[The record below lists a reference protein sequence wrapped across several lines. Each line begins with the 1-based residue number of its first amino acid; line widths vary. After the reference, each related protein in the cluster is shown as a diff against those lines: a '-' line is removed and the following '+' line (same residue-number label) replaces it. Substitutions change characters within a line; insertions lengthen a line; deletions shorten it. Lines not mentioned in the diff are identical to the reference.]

1 MENEKCEEILAGSY
15 REANEVVLKGTSQFM
30 MKSSNGGRIYQ
41 IFVYQ
46 PKGAEPPEGYPVI
59 YVLDANSVFGTIV
72 EAMRLQSRRPEK
84 TGIVPAV
91 IVGIGYPVEGAFSDA
106 RYYDFTL
113 PVDFSE
119 LPKRPDGGTWPEH
132 GGAENFLHFIEED
145 LKPEIMNSIKV
156 NRDRQ
161 SLLGHSLGGLF
172 TLYTL
177 FSKPHAFQTYIAGSP
192 SIHWNKK
199 WFHEEENPFLER
211 LKMDNRRISLFVG
224 VGEFEK
230 RHKSGMNENALELSE
245 RLRSSVKSG
254 LYVKFKEFEEENHV
268 SVLPPLINKGLRF
281 ALSANSPVM
290 E

>member
-1 MENEKCEEILAGSY
+1 MKNEKNNEIVVGHETEGS
-15 REANEVVLKGTSQFM
+15 EVILKGTSQFL
-30 MKSSNGGRIYQ
+30 MKSSKEGRTYQ
-41 IFVYQ
+41 IFIYR
-46 PKGAEPPEGYPVI
+46 PREPEPDEGYPVI
-59 YVLDANSVFGTIV
+59 YILDANSVFGTIV
-72 EAMRLQSRRPEK
+72 EAMRLQSKKPEK

-113 PVDFSE
+113 PVDYSE
-119 LPKRPDGGTWPEH
+119 LPKRPGGGEWPAH

-145 LKPEIMNSIKV
+145 LKPEIMSSIHI

-161 SLLGHSLGGLF
+161 TLLGHSLGGLF

-177 FSKPHAFQTYIAGSP
+177 FSIPHAFQTYIAGSP

-199 WFHEEENPFLER
+199 WFSEEENQFLKRLER
-211 LKMDNRRISLFVG
+211 KDREISLFVA

-230 RHKSGMNENALELSE
+230 KHKSGMNENALELSN
-245 RLRSSVKSG
+245 RLRNLAKSQ
-254 LYVKFKEFEEENHV
+254 LCVKFKEFEEENHV

-281 ALSANSPVM
+281 ALRANVPVR

>member
-1 MENEKCEEILAGSY
+1 MENETCRETVAGLY
-15 REANEVVLKGTSQFM
+15 REANEVVLKGTSQFLI
-30 MKSSNGGRIYQ
+30 KSSKEGRMYQ
-41 IFVYQ
+41 IFVYR
-46 PKGAEPPEGYPVI
+46 PKEAEPPEGYPII

-91 IVGIGYPVEGAFSDA
+91 IIGIGYPVDGAFSPA

-119 LPKRPDGGTWPEH
+119 LPKKPDGGTWPAH

-145 LKPEIMNSIKV
+145 LKPEIMNAIKI
-156 NRDRQ
+156 NQDRQ
-161 SLLGHSLGGLF
+161 ALFGHSLGGLF

-199 WFHEEENPFLER
+199 WFHEEEDQFLKR
-211 LKMDNRRISLFVG
+211 LKRDDREISLFVG

-230 RHKSGMNENALELSE
+230 KHKSGMNENALELSD
-245 RLRSSVKSG
+245 RLKISVKSG
-254 LYVKFKEFEEENHV
+254 LCVKFKEFEEENHV
-268 SVLPPLINKGLRF
+268 SILPPLINKGLRF
-281 ALSANSPVM
+281 ALRAISPVM